1 MGDELVFTVDAA
13 TATPASAITLSE
25 AGLREREH
33 LQEWVKAHPQILGED
48 LLLITDEFDRW
59 QTAAG
64 RATYERLDVL
74 ALDRTGRLVVGELK
88 RDRAP
93 DTVALQALTY
103 AAMVS
108 RFSVDDLAELYA
120 AKQDCDTAGALTT
133 LLDWA
138 PELADDTLAPPRI
151 VVVAGAFGPVLTNTA
166 LFLYENGID
175 IRLVRVSLFKTG
187 NGQLLFSASQILP
200 VPRAEDFMVRP
211 KSGPATGGPARQARQ
226 RRASIPDLLVAHRVL
241 ADEQALTIVVSE
253 GVKEDRNTINSWLQ
267 DDPARAQVRWHND
280 PRAPFRWPFDGRTYS
295 MAGLI
300 RELIQQA
307 TGEQPTTDVWGPNWV
322 RTNDGTTLAK
332 LADPLP

>member
-1 MGDELVFTVDAA
+1 MFTVDAA
-13 TATPASAITLSE
+13 TATPASAVTLGE

-59 QTAAG
+59 QTSTG
-64 RATYERLDVL
+64 QATYERLDVL

-108 RFSVDDLAELYA
+108 RFSVDDLADLYA
-120 AKQDCDTAGALTT
+120 AKQDCDTDTALAR
-133 LLDWA
+133 LREWA
-138 PELADDTLAPPRI
+138 PELADDTLAPPR
-151 VVVAGAFGPVLTNTA
+151 VVLVAGAFGPVLTNTA

-175 IRLVRVSLFKTG
+175 IRLVRVALFRTSS
-187 NGQLLFSASQILP
+187 GQLLLSASQILP

-211 KSGPATGGPARQARQ
+211 RSGPATTGLAREARQ
-226 RRASIPDLLVAHRVL
+226 RRAGIPDRLVSHHALVH
-241 ADEQALTIVVSE
+241 DQELTIVVPE
-253 GVKEDRNTINSWLQ
+253 GVNQDRDTIIAWLGEA
-267 DDPARAQVRWHND
+267 PARAEVRWRND
-280 PRAPFRWPFDGRTYS
+280 PRGPFFWAYDGRIYS

-300 RELIQQA
+300 RELVQQA
-307 TGEQPTTDVWGPNWV
+307 TGQQPTTEVWGPNWV
-322 RTNDGTTLAK
+322 RTGDGTTLVR
-332 LADPLP
+332 LAEPLP